1 MRVQEEKKDKIS
13 FGNKNGSRR
22 RIIKK
27 LVAVLG
33 TGILLLVAYMI
44 PEAVSGIE
52 DSHLEKE
59 SKSYEIDEISITS
72 ASTSFWEEMQEFS
85 TLTTASIK
93 VEQEYLS
100 VEEKDNLEVVGTG
113 NLTVE
118 EAGRCVVDFIKILDQ
133 DVDVKNFSANLIVM
147 YSSYSGN
154 VYEVWTCNAFGT
166 DGLEYILWLDDA
178 TGKVL
183 AFECELDE
191 KLDLNAAMQ
200 DMAVYYGYENSV
212 IDETILSM
220 DMSSE
225 IVFVR
230 NDREEQFP
238 LAIAKCD
245 GWLYFNLYLM
255 GNTSVSSSS

>member
-1 MRVQEEKKDKIS
+1 MSIHEKKKNKIS
-13 FGNKNGSRR
+13 SGNKNGSRG

-27 LVAVLG
+27 LAAVLG
-33 TGILLLVAYMI
+33 TAVLLLVAYMI

-52 DSHLEKE
+52 DRHLEKE

-85 TLTTASIK
+85 TLTTASIM
-93 VEQEYLS
+93 VEQEYVS
-100 VEEKDNLEVVGTG
+100 VEEKDKLEVAKTG

-118 EAGRCVVDFIKILDQ
+118 EAGRCAEEFIKILDQ
-133 DVDVKNFSANLIVM
+133 NVDVKKFSANLTVM

-154 VYEVWTCNAFGT
+154 VYEVWACDVFGT
-166 DGLEYILWLDDA
+166 DGREYILWLDDA

-191 KLDLNAAMQ
+191 QLDLNAAMQ

-238 LAIAKCD
+238 LPIAKCD

-255 GNTSVSSSS
+255 GNTSVSSSP